1 MERIPRRLKR
11 DPILEAV
18 AECRF
23 QSERTGN
30 AAAILPGYL
39 YQQLRSDFPNLE
51 ALPESQIPAQVRAR
65 DSDLRYRP
73 VYRLRGGNTA
83 ILVGDHSLSVTVNE
97 PYPGWETFKPL
108 VTSVWRL
115 LENSGVV
122 GPLERISTKYTNLIE
137 AELGTDHFA
146 LTNLDITVGQQRLS
160 NQPTQL
166 QSEFSEG
173 PLVTIVQA
181 IGQATATSSA
191 AKPRHGLVLVVDTI
205 FKGPFDDFWK
215 HFEDL
220 LEQAH
225 SKEKQVFFELLTD
238 ETLRKYEPEY

>member
-1 MERIPRRLKR
+1 MDRIPRRLKR

-30 AAAILPGYL
+30 AAAILPGFL
-39 YQQLRSDFPNLE
+39 YQQLRGEFPNLE

-65 DSDLRYRP
+65 DSDLKYRA
-73 VYRLRGGNTA
+73 VYRLRGANKA
-83 ILVGDHSLSVTVNE
+83 ILVGDQSLCVTVNE
-97 PYPGWETFKPL
+97 PYPGWDTFKPL
-108 VTSVWRL
+108 VASVWRL

-122 GPLERISTKYTNLIE
+122 GSIERISTKYTNLIE

-146 LTNLDITVGQQRLS
+146 LTNLGITVGQQRLS
-160 NQPTQL
+160 SQPTQL

-181 IGQATATSSA
+181 IGQATATAGAS
-191 AKPRHGLVLVVDTI
+191 KPRHGLVLVVDTI
-205 FKGPFDDFWK
+205 VKGPFDDFWK
-215 HFEDL
+215 RFENL

-225 SKEKQVFFELLTD
+225 SKEKQTFFELLTN